1 MSRLAAV
8 MAPEASS
15 VETQAF
21 CTTVKFCKV
30 VLPLK
35 KLGPVVALML
45 LPTIEPEAV
54 SEAVEIEELMVKI
67 LPTINPEVC
76 KEPPVMDPEDDTVL
90 HTRVSSVV
98 VPLNQLSPVV
108 MFNEGKTRL
117 LPRDVEPVMTRFCT
131 VVVPF
136 NQLSPVVTFSRF
148 RTVAPDALSCPLITT
163 GANTVTEPLKKIVP
177 AIATVPASMSMSPPN
192 V

>member
-1 MSRLAAV
+1 
-8 MAPEASS
+8 MAPDASN

-21 CTTVKFCKV
+21 CTTVKFCNV

-76 KEPPVMDPEDDTVL
+76 REPPVMDPEDDTVL

-98 VPLNQLSPVV
+98 VPLS
-108 MFNEGKTRL
+108 
-117 LPRDVEPVMTRFCT
+117 
-131 VVVPF
+131 
-136 NQLSPVVTFSRF
+136 QLSPVVTFRRF
-148 RTVAPDALSCPLITT
+148 KTVAPDALSCPLITT
-163 GANTVTEPLKKIVP
+163 GAYAVTEPLKKIVP
-177 AIATVPASMSMSPPN
+177 AIATSPASMSMSPPN

>member
-1 MSRLAAV
+1 
-8 MAPEASS
+8 
-15 VETQAF
+15 
-21 CTTVKFCKV
+21 
-30 VLPLK
+30 
-35 KLGPVVALML
+35 ML

-76 KEPPVMDPEDDTVL
+76 REPPVMDPEDDTVL

-117 LPRDVEPVMTRFCT
+117 LPREVEPVMTRFCT

-136 NQLSPVVTFSRF
+136 NQLSPVVTFSRL
-148 RTVAPDALSCPLITT
+148 RTVAPDTLNPPFTATLAYVVT
-163 GANTVTEPLKKIVP
+163 GPLKAIVP
-177 AIATVPASMSMSPPN
+177 AAIATVPASMSMSPPN